1 MLLAI
6 SAFKLACIILMALL
20 IMASFLF
27 FALLLRGGSTHED
40 EEDLP
45 GCDYDYGEPPY
56 NSYKYN

>member
-6 SAFKLACIILMALL
+6 STFKLACIIMMALL
-20 IMASFLF
+20 IMAAFLF
-27 FALLLRGGSTHED
+27 FALLLRGGRTQED
-40 EEDLP
+40 EDMP